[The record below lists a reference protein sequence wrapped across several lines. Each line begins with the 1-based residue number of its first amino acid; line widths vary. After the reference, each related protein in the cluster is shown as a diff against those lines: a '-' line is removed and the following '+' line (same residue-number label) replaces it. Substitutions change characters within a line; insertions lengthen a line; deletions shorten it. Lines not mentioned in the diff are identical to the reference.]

1 MKEKL
6 LSGLKTKYSNL
17 GLSEKSLEQVATLLS
32 ATANDENLSNV
43 IDGAEGYLKA
53 IQGEADKAR
62 SEKAAIQKQ
71 LDELKASG
79 AAPKTEPQPKE
90 DDFEAKLNA
99 YFESKVKPLQEKLSS
114 FEAKDTAAQRNS
126 LIERLSKEVG
136 IPEWRHKEGYALS
149 ADADEASIKEYLTTV
164 KQNITTAGLD
174 RVNRFSIDP
183 NRQPTDEDV
192 KDLISKMNI

>member
-32 ATANDENLSNV
+32 ATANEENLSNV

-71 LDELKASG
+71 LDELKAKGG
-79 AAPKTEPQPKE
+79 ADPKPEPQP

-99 YFESKVKPLQEKLSS
+99 YFESKVKPLQDKLSS
-114 FEAKDTAAQRNS
+114 FEAKESAAQRNS

-174 RVNRFSIDP
+174 KVNRFSIDP